1 MKKLILSA
9 AILLGG
15 FSAFAQSSEQTS
27 TSTSTQT
34 AVATQTAEE
43 KFTEIKLED
52 VPSSVILAE
61 KTAQPEA
68 VIEKAYIN
76 DKKEYKLDI
85 KIDNQ
90 KATVYTDASGNL
102 KKK

>member
-15 FSAFAQSSEQTS
+15 FSAFAQSSEQTP
-27 TSTSTQT
+27 TSTQT

-43 KFTEIKLED
+43 KYTEIKLED

-68 VIEKAYIN
+68 VIEKVYIN